1 MLFFV
6 QKRQGRHFIE
16 RRFTL
21 FVFLIGVFFRFQN
34 FLYLKTRFGF
44 ENNSRA
50 VLFFVGLF
58 LDDLRQVLVQ
68 SPHVVVIINE
78 VVLVRVDEG
87 LVPVFDKYPIPVFVS
102 DIVTIDMTGL
112 LAVKADQVG
121 LLLRGVRKLVEE
133 FLGLDHVAL
142 SL

>member
-44 ENNSRA
+44 ENNRRA
-50 VLFFVGLF
+50 VLFFVDLF